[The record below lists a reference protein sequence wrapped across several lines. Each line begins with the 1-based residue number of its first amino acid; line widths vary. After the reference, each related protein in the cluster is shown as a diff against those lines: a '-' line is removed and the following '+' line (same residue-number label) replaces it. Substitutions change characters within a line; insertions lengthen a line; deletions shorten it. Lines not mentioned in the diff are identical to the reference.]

1 MDGAYDLG
9 KAYRLL
15 KRMGIK
21 PCQNAFTLRKTKLL
35 SLEKLTLSL
44 GVILLFRAGV
54 AWDGRNYA
62 NLD

>member
-21 PCQNAFTLRKTKLL
+21 PCQNAFTLRKNKAFILRKINL
-35 SLEKLTLSL
+35 VVGSYPALQGWRGLGWEKLCKP
-44 GVILLFRAGV
+44 
-54 AWDGRNYA
+54 
-62 NLD
+62 

>member
-1 MDGAYDLG
+1 
-9 KAYRLL
+9 
-15 KRMGIK
+15 
-21 PCQNAFTLRKTKLL
+21 
-35 SLEKLTLSL
+35 LSL